1 MSLSVSSTERHIREE
16 RRKLACEEC
25 RRRKLRCD
33 GQQPRCGVC
42 VEAGI
47 SCNVN
52 PQRSA
57 RGPKK
62 GLLRSLR
69 IRAAELE
76 RRLQEHTTRSAFY
89 DDQTNRNNNADA
101 SIPPARE
108 NSSTDTRSPN
118 HRATLVRERLPVENQ
133 SQCTALLS
141 DLVQADLTQLYFERV
156 HPSTPFIH
164 KRKFLS
170 QSIQLKREHSGVCLQ
185 LAMWTLAA
193 SISPQYQHM
202 HEVLYQRAREELHR
216 LELEG
221 SRVDS
226 VDVKEAQAWTLIAIY
241 EFLRMHYR
249 RGWMS
254 LGRTC
259 RLVQLLGLHKIDG
272 EERLTNSAGTRCNDT
287 GTEERRRTFWM
298 AFCLDR
304 LVSMRNNWPL
314 AFNELVICTRLPAPE
329 EQFQD
334 CTSSVGGFLSQ
345 EIADQSNRD
354 LPPFTALIIFVTI
367 CGRCI
372 SHEQQAGVE
381 LVYGNGSTGFWDR
394 HQWLRSLLTR
404 NIAALTRVPIT
415 SQNTSDPMRVFAHM
429 VAHTT
434 LIYLYN
440 ISKSLPSGGIEP
452 VIMPDF
458 EQEALAA
465 AMEIVNLT
473 RVLDELSIFKTH
485 PLTPYPIH
493 LAAEFFAQKRSPTES
508 FEPQIRQLLNVLHSL
523 KPVSELANYYAQI
536 TTPSITNMEPSYS

>member
-1 MSLSVSSTERHIREE
+1 MSLSTSSTEWHIREK
-16 RRKLACEEC
+16 RCKLACEEC
-25 RRRKLRCD
+25 RSRKLRCD

-52 PQRSA
+52 PQRST

-69 IRAAELE
+69 VRAAELE
-76 RRLQEHTTRSAFY
+76 RRLQELTASSAFC
-89 DDQTNRNNNADA
+89 DDQTNRNNHTDA
-101 SIPPARE
+101 SIPPACE
-108 NSSTDTRSPN
+108 DSSTDARSPN
-118 HRATLVRERLPVENQ
+118 HRAILVRGILPVEDR

-156 HPSTPFIH
+156 HPSTPFLH

-170 QSIQLKREHSGVCLQ
+170 QPIQLKREHSGVCLQ

-202 HEVLYQRAREELHR
+202 HDVLYQRAREELHR

-226 VDVKEAQAWTLIAIY
+226 VDVKEAQAWSLIAIY

-259 RLVQLLGLHKIDG
+259 RLVQLLGLHKIDS
-272 EERLTNSAGTRCNDT
+272 EERLTNSAETTRNDT
-287 GTEERRRTFWM
+287 STEERRRTFWM

-314 AFNELVICTRLPAPE
+314 AFNELVICTRLPVPE

-334 CTSSVGGFLSQ
+334 RTTSVGGFLSQ

-372 SHEQQAGVE
+372 SHEQQAAVE
-381 LVYGNGSTGFWDR
+381 LVYGNGSTGFLDR
-394 HQWLRSLLTR
+394 HQWLHSLLTR
-404 NIAALTRVPIT
+404 NIRALTRFPVP
-415 SQNTSDPMRVFAHM
+415 SQNRSDSMRVFAHM

-434 LIYLYN
+434 VLYLYN
-440 ISKSLPSGGIEP
+440 ISKSLPSEGIKP
-452 VIMPDF
+452 VIMPELKQD
-458 EQEALAA
+458 ALAA
-465 AMEIVNLT
+465 AMAIVDLT
-473 RVLDELSIFKTH
+473 RVLAELSIFKVT
-485 PLTPYPIH
+485 
-493 LAAEFFAQKRSPTES
+493 
-508 FEPQIRQLLNVLHSL
+508 LLF
-523 KPVSELANYYAQI
+523 
-536 TTPSITNMEPSYS
+536 